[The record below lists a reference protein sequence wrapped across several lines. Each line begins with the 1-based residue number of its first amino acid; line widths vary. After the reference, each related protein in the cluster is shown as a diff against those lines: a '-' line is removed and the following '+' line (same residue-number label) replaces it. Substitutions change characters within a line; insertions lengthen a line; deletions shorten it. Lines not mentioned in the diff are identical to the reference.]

1 MAHRIGLNDTVYEPD
16 IHDQSKVDFSF
27 FDDSEES
34 EERTKGQVQ
43 LCDSSNSKFSIKR
56 NGFSGTGAAEC
67 SSVVNGAAESSGS
80 SYNSLSSQPQLISAK
95 PKHLLEDTSCV
106 GQGGT
111 TQPEQSGWCL
121 GARSEGHQED
131 PLRPPPPVQDVQGN
145 VSRSPSGSGS
155 GVGAAVEYA
164 GATEGAEAQLKSI
177 GSDPPLEGA
186 TLAAQPESAGQA
198 ATDMDR
204 ADLNQYSSDE
214 WEDSEISDSAS
225 DHSDSSD
232 DDDPKS
238 QVDRL
243 IERGTRLYM
252 DGTDSN
258 VSESD
263 SSDDDDDT
271 DFSDSESDITDVS
284 PLVSGACSPLRLSPT
299 MSRRTKTCRSPLA
312 IHDNKNLEFEWP
324 TAHQDQH
331 PHSSDQGYESTHNN
345 HINNSSYHHDNH
357 DDPTDMTLLLQAVIE
372 LEKTQHKSHQGGHHN
387 HRNHS
392 RASSNHPHNNH
403 HQISSPHQPLSSIH
417 ASPHT
422 RHLSTPRR
430 THGRKNMSFTN
441 EEVRRIDRENQIL
454 LQKIM
459 TAHTASKR
467 KSGPVH
473 KPSNSSITRKR
484 EEDKIR
490 RENMILLRKIQEA
503 KPSRDVAATTTRSP
517 RYHHHHHRPSSAH
530 YQHHHH
536 HHHIGSAGSSS
547 NSGNSHNA
555 SSAGTGSCSASAR
568 SAGSHGVGVATTTS
582 RKETAL

>member
-1 MAHRIGLNDTVYEPD
+1 MAHRIGLNTTVYEPD

-43 LCDSSNSKFSIKR
+43 LCDSSSDSSSIKR
-56 NGFSGTGAAEC
+56 NGFSGAEC
-67 SSVVNGAAESSGS
+67 SSVVNGAAESSVGS
-80 SYNSLSSQPQLISAK
+80 SSKDQTKQLICASPK
-95 PKHLLEDTSCV
+95 PLLEDTSCV

-111 TQPEQSGWCL
+111 QPEQSGWCL
-121 GARSEGHQED
+121 GARPEGHQED
-131 PLRPPPPVQDVQGN
+131 PLRPPPVQDESQGN
-145 VSRSPSGSGS
+145 VSRSPIGSGS

-164 GATEGAEAQLKSI
+164 GATEGAEAKRRRK
-177 GSDPPLEGA
+177 GSDPPLSGA
-186 TLAAQPESAGQA
+186 SIAAHSESAGSA
-198 ATDMDR
+198 ATKMER

-263 SSDDDDDT
+263 SSDDDDDD

-284 PLVSGACSPLRLSPT
+284 PLVSGACSPLRMSPT
-299 MSRRTKTCRSPLA
+299 MSRRSKTCRSPLA
-312 IHDNKNLEFEWP
+312 IHDNKNLEFDWS
-324 TAHQDQH
+324 TARQEQH
-331 PHSSDQGYESTHNN
+331 PHSSDQGYDST

-372 LEKTQHKSHQGGHHN
+372 LEKTQHKSHGGN
-387 HRNHS
+387 QRNHHS
-392 RASSNHPHNNH
+392 RNSADHPNNQ
-403 HQISSPHQPLSSIH
+403 HQMSSPHQPLSSIH

-422 RHLSTPRR
+422 RHLSTPRK
-430 THGRKNMSFTN
+430 THGRKNMSFSN

-473 KPSNSSITRKR
+473 KASNSSATRKR
-484 EEDKIR
+484 EEEKIR

-503 KPSRDVAATTTRSP
+503 KPSRDVAATTTTRSP

-536 HHHIGSAGSSS
+536 HHHHIGSAGSSS

-555 SSAGTGSCSASAR
+555 GSAGIGSCGASAR
-568 SAGSHGVGVATTTS
+568 SAGSLGVGVATPAS